1 MAEQEHSGE
10 VRARQLADEML
21 KNVIGGYGG

>member
-10 VRARQLADEML
+10 VRARQLSDEML
-21 KNVIGGYGG
+21 KNVVGGYGG